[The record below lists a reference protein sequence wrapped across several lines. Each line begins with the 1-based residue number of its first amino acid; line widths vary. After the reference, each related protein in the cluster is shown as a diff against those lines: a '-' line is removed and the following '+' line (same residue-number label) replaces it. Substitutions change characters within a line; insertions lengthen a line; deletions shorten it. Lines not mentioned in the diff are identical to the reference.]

1 MDCLMLPD
9 RKCKVCK
16 HLDSLEKTAYSCYD
30 KPFCPA
36 KEVQIITEDKVM
48 KAVKA
53 FKAAQFEG
61 NLGLQQ
67 SILAT
72 VAKQS
77 RAFIQRFNETMING
91 SSNS

>member
-1 MDCLMLPD
+1 MDCLVLPD
-9 RKCKVCK
+9 RKCKLCK
-16 HLDSLEKTAYSCYD
+16 HLDSLEKTEYDCYD

-36 KEVQIITEDKVM
+36 HEVQIITEDKVL

-61 NLGLQQ
+61 NIALQQ

-72 VAKQS
+72 VSKQS
-77 RAFIQRFNETMING
+77 KAFIQRFNETIIK
-91 SSNS
+91 